1 VSENHERVIQPVEI
15 QTFEHQPYPAL
26 NPQDLAQLG
35 AMMVTAG
42 LTTLQARAL
51 VAKVQQAA
59 AQTALMLAPDI
70 MEEVRK
76 VQEARMLTILQQ
88 VQILQ
93 RHPVFMNYIRRDQ
106 VLQIIQM
113 VMSTVPRQ

>member
-1 VSENHERVIQPVEI
+1 VSSEPAERRIIQPTDI
-15 QTFEHQPYPAL
+15 QTFEHNPHMGL
-26 NPQDLAQLG
+26 TPQDLAQLG
-35 AMMVTAG
+35 ALFSTSG

-59 AQTALMLAPDI
+59 AQTALMMAPDI
-70 MEEVRK
+70 LEEVRK
-76 VQEARMLTILQQ
+76 VQEARMVSIMQQ
-88 VQILQ
+88 IQVLP
-93 RHPVFMNYIRRDQ
+93 RYLSNYIRRDS

>member
-1 VSENHERVIQPVEI
+1 MSETGERIIRPTSIE
-15 QTFEHQPYPAL
+15 TYEHQPSPAL

-76 VQEARMLTILQQ
+76 VQEARMLTILQHIQ
-88 VQILQ
+88 VLP
-93 RHPVFMNYIRRDQ
+93 RYLSNYIRRDQ

-113 VMSTVPRQ
+113 VMSTTPRQ